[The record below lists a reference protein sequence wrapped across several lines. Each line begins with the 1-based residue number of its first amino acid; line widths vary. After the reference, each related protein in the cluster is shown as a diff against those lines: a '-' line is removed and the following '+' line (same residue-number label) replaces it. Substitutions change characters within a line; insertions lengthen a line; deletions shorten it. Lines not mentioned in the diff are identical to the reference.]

1 MRLHLPIGPVKLKA
15 RRPSLCFEIV
25 STCGRSCQVRLR
37 GGKGVGLR
45 LVVGTGRER
54 AFLLDELRIAFAEP
68 RVPCDELRPFG
79 FRKGDEKRVVNGVST
94 IDRHL
99 DRPVPEG
106 GRRDRP
112 RHERFGIVE
121 DFQAA
126 GKGKTPKIPRRASA
140 RTFVSTTITYG
151 PLRSM
156 RPPVSP

>member
-1 MRLHLPIGPVKLKA
+1 MTPTVACFDAIFWRSFDLW
-15 RRPSLCFEIV
+15 SLMSGEV
-25 STCGRSCQVRLR
+25 AGR
-37 GGKGVGLR
+37 
-45 LVVGTGRER
+45 
-54 AFLLDELRIAFAEP
+54 LLDELRIAFAEP

-79 FRKGDEKRVVNGVST
+79 FRKGDEERVVNGVST

-121 DFQAA
+121 DFQVA
-126 GKGKTPKIPRRASA
+126 GKGKTPETPRMASA

-156 RPPVSP
+156 